1 MKRILLS
8 GLSVLAV
15 SAWAIAPASAST
27 ESPTRFNDGR
37 AVDSVLVKGRTSDG
51 PTIFNDGQATES
63 HTRFNNGRVFDGPT
77 RFNDGNADE
86 SPTRFNDGRLVQSVK

>member
-63 HTRFNNGRVFDGPT
+63 HTRFN
-77 RFNDGNADE
+77 DGNADE